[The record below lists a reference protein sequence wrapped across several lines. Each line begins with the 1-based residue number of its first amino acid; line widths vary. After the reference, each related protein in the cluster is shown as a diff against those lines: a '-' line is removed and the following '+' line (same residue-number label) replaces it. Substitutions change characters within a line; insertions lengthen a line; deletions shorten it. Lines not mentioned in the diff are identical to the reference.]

1 LSSINLI
8 WVRELNRQD
17 DLFMGKGLRLFD
29 PLILKGT
36 AKCGKIHPSGIE
48 KESRSIPAVRPVLRI
63 LWLGLIFMLFLAGTE
78 ATRDFPLTGDDP
90 VIRDAASYLLSC
102 QKEDGGFGNE
112 PDAAT
117 SSIVPTADAAM
128 ALALTGDISR
138 AKEGGNTPLDYLVAN
153 PPAGNSSGGSLG
165 RYVMGIVAAGGDPR
179 DVSGVDYVEKLKDL
193 AKPPYGDE
201 NLFSES
207 YILLGLAAAGE
218 SESSEAQAF
227 ISYVLDKQHS
237 SGGWGWGGGSPDL
250 DTTGIATIALLAA
263 GEAADSQPIQDAIE
277 HMSSQQNDDG
287 GFPSSGMSADSNAIS
302 DGWAMMAL
310 NAAGVDPA
318 EWRKGTATPATH
330 LLSCQQ
336 ESGVFW
342 WKPDVK
348 GAAGFLV
355 EETSYSIIA
364 LMGKSLP
371 ITAAARGA
379 EAEGA
384 TVSVTVLGDG
394 DLLFSRDL
402 AIGAKSS
409 AKDGFEIS
417 NPTVLGALAATGLTY
432 SLADPEGK
440 GRPTVSD
447 LEGYGAPIYFVDGAR
462 QTDPIGEYNLTGD
475 ECVVISA
482 PDTVLPL
489 RLTAPDDVVEGTAF
503 TIEVASEDLD
513 DRGLIVSA
521 PVDGATVTVKSDT
534 ISADYTTDEDGK
546 TPEITLKEPG
556 EYRVEAK
563 KDGYIA
569 TFYLNCGYQIIN
581 CRSSQP
587 VDVTI
592 HVLGNAAPL
601 FSGEVEVTAVGFE
614 KDGYEIENP
623 TALGALEVTRV
634 SYSLGDPWG
643 GGSPAVTDLAGLGM
657 PVYFVN
663 GASPNVGLDEYFL
676 SDGDWITVTAP
687 YTVYPLKMTAPA
699 DVIAGERFKI
709 KVESEEYDASWNKVM
724 VPQQGATVTIGSETY
739 TTGADG
745 YTSDIMFTTAG
756 EYRVRADKPG
766 YISTYYLTPGG
777 YHIIACEEG
786 EIFTVAI
793 HVLGNGNPLFSGEV
807 DVGSVGFEKDGY
819 HIDNPTAMGALDVTG
834 VSYTLGDPW
843 GMGSPAV
850 TDLAGKGMPV
860 YYVDGGAP
868 SVGLDQYYLND
879 GDWITVSAPY
889 TVYPLKMT
897 APTDVIA
904 GERFKIKVES
914 EEYDASWN
922 PITIPQQGATVTVGS
937 KAYTTG
943 ADGYTGNITLPSAG
957 EYKVKADKAG
967 YIGTYYLT
975 PGGYQIIN
983 CLEAGGETVTIH
995 VLGNGNPLFSDEI
1008 FVSNVGFEKD
1018 EYEIDNPT
1026 AMGALDVT
1034 GVSYTL
1040 GDPWGGGSPAITNL
1054 AGLGM
1059 PVYYVDGVAPSVGL
1073 DEYFLSDGNWITVSA
1088 PYTVYSLK
1096 MTNSKDATLPPPD
1109 EVVVG
1114 DPFKIKVVSEEYD
1127 ATWNLVTVPQQGA
1140 TVTVGSKTYTTGVD
1154 GNTSN
1159 ITLTWEGEYKVK
1171 ASKPGHIGTY
1181 YLTPGGY
1188 HIITATGE
1196 IDSDLIVTKKAD
1208 KNSANPGE
1216 ILNYTITICNDYPYA
1231 VKDVRVTDD
1240 LPEESS
1246 FEYADPWPNST
1257 DGNHLEWNLPE
1268 EMPAGG
1274 CQVISLR
1281 VKVDDKPPSGL
1292 LENCIEV
1299 MALDENDDPICARG
1313 CSRVFVGITDPLIV
1327 TKTADKE
1334 SVERGKKVKYS
1345 IEVHNIYAVEN
1356 LNEVTVKDAFS
1367 RDVEFITAE
1376 PAPVQKYDEGDSLRE
1391 IVWIFDQIKPGDFE
1405 DITLEVLVP
1414 EMQDFEFGMEQSVSG
1429 EGFVNAAN
1437 DYSTT
1442 SPNYNLNNVVIVTAV
1457 NDTNVA
1463 IKASDSAN
1471 VEVTDPGTELSTREH
1486 GSGSYESEDL
1496 VTVKTE
1502 DKSIEMAKD
1511 VSATFATTALGL
1523 YNNRSVT
1530 YSSRWTET
1538 ACGKNR
1544 ITGTT
1549 MSEAYR
1555 YATAIDRDSYFKLDE
1570 TGTSMAFDSEFEG
1583 MGSFRVFQKP
1593 TAEGDQADFESEET
1607 YSGSFKVRQV
1617 ANGSSIKYEK
1627 SASGTGLVA
1636 ADKRIGDEQR
1646 SYESG
1651 SGAYDSDEIIEAA
1664 TDYIAKEIRLAH
1676 QPTSFDLGGGLAFNN
1691 TAKWEEGIWSK
1702 NESKNRTTF
1711 IGEKFSSLDRLDK
1724 ETVVR
1729 GLGDVATEAEFSGM
1743 GRFRMISIDTGVNVS
1758 ENETVNS
1765 STRRM
1770 REAEIEIDDL
1780 YSGDYSIERRVVFA
1794 GDFEYDRPHLSAEKS
1809 GEILYSDDAILA
1821 RYNITLINDG
1831 NRALGPLFIRDL
1843 FPPGA
1848 EFVNASERTSRLSD
1862 GSAEWTFAN
1871 LGLGRTL
1878 SITMWLDVTDCRTDE
1893 IVNRL
1898 EASAGYNGNVTTA
1911 VAFSAM
1917 ETNWLSWHD
1926 DASVTATKTGE
1937 ADPATPNLVTYT
1949 LTISNLDEDTKA
1961 AKVTDILPEGMR
1973 FLDSSPLP
1981 SSIDGNA
1988 VTWSLIEIGPYEAET
2003 IVYGVEALRS
2013 GRFFNRAIVEASSVN
2028 GSGTPPVRA
2037 SSVVEID
2044 EFEGEL
2050 PQPIWHP
2057 PDWGFEYMEYSNN
2070 LTCEEIV
2077 NLSAPEMAGE
2087 RGEDRWTVEAR
2098 DETVNVERSGSGAE
2112 DGAAGEEEATDSP
2125 RFDEVSGN
2133 LDLAVSYLI
2142 TCQNEDGGFGP
2153 QPGEDSTLASTSLA
2167 AIALAAAGMDP
2178 ASQFKGEKSTAD
2190 YLIESAPDLANSSN
2204 VEAHTGRYVVALVS
2218 AGLDPVDIGGTD
2230 YVEILRG
2237 YSKPSGEIGKEKYIW
2252 DDGWVL
2258 LGLAAAGEVGSP
2270 EASRAAIYLKGLQTA
2285 SGGWAWH
2292 GGAGGEDPDTTGLI
2306 VSALLAVGEDES
2318 SESVRK
2324 ALEYFRSEQN
2334 DDGGFS
2340 SLGSNSATD
2349 DWAIMALN
2357 GAGEAPEGWRRGS
2370 GDPLSHLASLQ
2381 KEDGSIWW
2389 KADSEGSSFEWTA
2402 LGIVAMSGEAIPPD
2416 LP

>member
-1 LSSINLI
+1 MSSINLI

-318 EWRKGTATPATH
+318 EWRKGTATPVTH

-807 DVGSVGFEKDGY
+807 DVGSVGFEKDEY

-922 PITIPQQGATVTVGS
+922 PITI
-937 KAYTTG
+937 
-943 ADGYTGNITLPSAG
+943 
-957 EYKVKADKAG
+957 
-967 YIGTYYLT
+967 
-975 PGGYQIIN
+975 
-983 CLEAGGETVTIH
+983 
-995 VLGNGNPLFSDEI
+995 
-1008 FVSNVGFEKD
+1008 
-1018 EYEIDNPT
+1018 
-1026 AMGALDVT
+1026 
-1034 GVSYTL
+1034 
-1040 GDPWGGGSPAITNL
+1040 
-1054 AGLGM
+1054 
-1059 PVYYVDGVAPSVGL
+1059 
-1073 DEYFLSDGNWITVSA
+1073 
-1088 PYTVYSLK
+1088 
-1096 MTNSKDATLPPPD
+1096 
-1109 EVVVG
+1109 
-1114 DPFKIKVVSEEYD
+1114 
-1127 ATWNLVTVPQQGA
+1127 PQQGA

-1570 TGTSMAFDSEFEG
+1570 TSTSMAFDSEFEG

-2098 DETVNVERSGSGAE
+2098 DETVNVERSGPAPRT
-2112 DGAAGEEEATDSP
+2112 ASP
-2125 RFDEVSGN
+2125 GRRRRPIR
-2133 LDLAVSYLI
+2133 L
-2142 TCQNEDGGFGP
+2142 
-2153 QPGEDSTLASTSLA
+2153 DSTRSPGTSTS
-2167 AIALAAAGMDP
+2167 
-2178 ASQFKGEKSTAD
+2178 
-2190 YLIESAPDLANSSN
+2190 
-2204 VEAHTGRYVVALVS
+2204 R
-2218 AGLDPVDIGGTD
+2218 
-2230 YVEILRG
+2230 
-2237 YSKPSGEIGKEKYIW
+2237 
-2252 DDGWVL
+2252 
-2258 LGLAAAGEVGSP
+2258 
-2270 EASRAAIYLKGLQTA
+2270 
-2285 SGGWAWH
+2285 
-2292 GGAGGEDPDTTGLI
+2292 
-2306 VSALLAVGEDES
+2306 
-2318 SESVRK
+2318 
-2324 ALEYFRSEQN
+2324 
-2334 DDGGFS
+2334 
-2340 SLGSNSATD
+2340 
-2349 DWAIMALN
+2349 
-2357 GAGEAPEGWRRGS
+2357 
-2370 GDPLSHLASLQ
+2370 
-2381 KEDGSIWW
+2381 
-2389 KADSEGSSFEWTA
+2389 
-2402 LGIVAMSGEAIPPD
+2402 
-2416 LP
+2416 